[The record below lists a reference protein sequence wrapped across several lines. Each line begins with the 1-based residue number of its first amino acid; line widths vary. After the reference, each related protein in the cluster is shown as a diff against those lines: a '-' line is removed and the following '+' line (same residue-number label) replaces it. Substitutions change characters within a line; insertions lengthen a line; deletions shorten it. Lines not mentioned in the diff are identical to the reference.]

1 MTTTISSSSFAMQRP
16 SPRDMLQATLSS
28 QVAAGKINSADKDA
42 LSAALDSIDSAMRSD
57 RASGSRQAPPSP
69 EEARAKIDSL
79 ISNQVEAGS
88 LTSEQAE
95 ELKQLFADTFAGG
108 LGGPGGGR
116 PPGPPPGPPPG
127 EGDGQEAISLTITTT
142 DSDVSKALQ
151 AFLKQLTEKLG
162 SGYGQSG
169 QGTAASSTSLLFNI
183 TA

>member
-16 SPRDMLQATLSS
+16 SPRDMLQTTLTS
-28 QVAAGKINSADKDA
+28 QVAAGKIDSADQDA
-42 LSAALDSIDSAMRSD
+42 LSAALDSIDSAMRSG
-57 RASGSRQAPPSP
+57 RPSGPRQAPPSP
-69 EEARAKIDSL
+69 EEAQAKIESL
-79 ISNQVEAGS
+79 IDSQVEEGS

-95 ELKQLFADTFAGG
+95 ELKQIFAETFAGG
-108 LGGPGGGR
+108 PGGPGGGR

-127 EGDGQEAISLTITTT
+127 EAGAEGATSLTITTT

-151 AFLKQLTEKLG
+151 AFLKQLTDTLG

-169 QGTAASSTSLLFNI
+169 QSTTGSSSSLLFNI